1 MANTLNGSVPVHAK
15 GYSLSAC
22 MGYGGHG
29 GTEGK
34 SELYIIMYVSKPELT
49 YVNELA
55 RPLAHGVARVLQLS
69 AYRAGKAG
77 SMYVRGDS
85 GAREIALSH
94 PPKPS
99 LFLYFPSG

>member
-29 GTEGK
+29 GAEGK
-34 SELYIIMYVSKPELT
+34 SELYVSKPELT
-49 YVNELA
+49 YVNEPA
-55 RPLAHGVARVLQLS
+55 RPLACGVARVLQLS
-69 AYRAGKAG
+69 AYAAGKVG

-94 PPKPS
+94 PPKLS